1 MVMNL
6 KDYQNVWIF
15 AQVQHGK
22 LSPTAYE
29 LLTAGRKLA
38 DALNEKLCAVLL
50 GYNVKQVAQD
60 LMEHGADI
68 VYVCD
73 EPALENYL
81 DDTYAHVLAEM
92 VAQYKPNKFLIP
104 ATNMGRALSAKTA
117 VFVGT
122 GLTADAT
129 DVTINQADGQL
140 HATRP
145 TFGGNLMATIT
156 CAKTR
161 PEMCSLRPMA
171 YEKAPAQPGRRGE
184 IVDVKIDVQK
194 YVTPLAKF
202 VQFIQS
208 KEGGLDLSEAEV
220 IVAGGRG
227 VGSKDGFKLLE
238 KLATRLGGAVGASRG
253 PVDSG
258 WIDYRYQIG
267 LTGRTVKPKLYI
279 ACGISGQIQHMAGMS
294 GAGVIV
300 AINKDPNAPM
310 MKAAHFALEGD
321 LHEVVPAMLEALH

>member
-1 MVMNL
+1 MNL
-6 KDYQNVWIF
+6 KDYKNVWIF
-15 AQVQHGK
+15 AQAQRGK

-38 DALNEKLCAVLL
+38 DDLHEKLCAVLL
-50 GYNVKQVAQD
+50 GHNVKNFAQD
-60 LMEHGADI
+60 LIDHGADI

-73 EPALENYL
+73 DPALENYM
-81 DDTYAHVLAEM
+81 DDTYARVLADM

-104 ATNMGRALSAKTA
+104 ATNMGRSLSSKTA
-117 VFVGT
+117 VLVGT

-129 DVTINQADGQL
+129 DVTINTADGQL

-171 YEKAPAQPGRRGE
+171 YEKAPAQPGRKGE
-184 IVDVKIDVQK
+184 VIAFKIDAKK
-194 YVTPLAKF
+194 YISPLAKF
-202 VQFIQS
+202 VEFIQS

-227 VGSKDGFKLLE
+227 VGSKEGFKLLE
-238 KLATRLGGAVGASRG
+238 KLAARLGGAVGASRG

-294 GAGVIV
+294 GANVIV
-300 AINKDPNAPM
+300 AINKDPDAPM

-321 LHEVVPAMLEALH
+321 LNEVIPAMLEVLH

>member
-1 MVMNL
+1 M
-6 KDYQNVWIF
+6 KDFKNVWIF
-15 AQVQHGK
+15 AEAQRGK
-22 LSPTAYE
+22 LSPTALE

-38 DALNEKLCAVLL
+38 DDLGEKLCAVLL
-50 GYNVKQVAQD
+50 GYQVERFAKD
-60 LMEHGADI
+60 LFEYGADV

-73 EPALENYL
+73 DKALENYV
-81 DDTYAHVLAEM
+81 DDIYAKTLAGMIE
-92 VAQYKPNKFLIP
+92 AYKPNKFLLP
-104 ATNMGRALSAKTA
+104 ATNMGRSLSAKTA

-129 DVTINQADGQL
+129 EVLINPADGQL

-156 CAKTR
+156 CAHTR
-161 PEMCSLRPMA
+161 PEMCSLRPMS
-171 YEKAPAQPGRRGE
+171 YEKAALQAGRTGE
-184 IVDVKIDVQK
+184 VVKFPFDAAK
-194 YVTPLAKF
+194 YTSLA
-202 VQFIQS
+202 QFIKFIKS
-208 KEGGLDLSEAEV
+208 EGEGLDLSEAEV

-227 VGSKDGFKLLE
+227 VGKAEGFELLK
-238 KLATRLGGAVGASRG
+238 KLADRLGGAVAASRA

-294 GAGVIV
+294 GSDVIV
-300 AINKDPNAPM
+300 AINKDGEAPM
-310 MKAAHFALEGD
+310 MKVANYAVQGD
-321 LHEVVPAMLEALH
+321 LYDIIPAMLEALK

>member
-1 MVMNL
+1 MNL
-6 KDYQNVWIF
+6 QDYKNVWIF
-15 AQVQHGK
+15 AQAQRGK

-38 DALNEKLCAVLL
+38 DDLKEKLCAVLL
-50 GYNVKQVAQD
+50 GHNIKNLAQD
-60 LMEHGADI
+60 LIDHGADV

-73 EPALENYL
+73 DPALENYV
-81 DDTYAHVLAEM
+81 DDVYARVLADM

-129 DVTINQADGQL
+129 DVTINAEDGQL
-140 HATRP
+140 YATRP

-171 YEKAPAQPGRRGE
+171 YEKAAAQPGRKGE
-184 IVDVKIDVQK
+184 VITFAYDAKK
-194 YVTPLAKF
+194 HACGLAKF
-202 VQFIQS
+202 LEFIKS
-208 KEGGLDLSEAEV
+208 KGDGLDLSEAEV

-227 VGSKDGFKLLE
+227 VGKAEGFKLLE
-238 KLATRLGGAVGASRG
+238 KLAARLGGAVAASRG

-258 WIDYRYQIG
+258 WIDYRYQVG
-267 LTGRTVKPKLYI
+267 LTGRTVKPKIYI

-294 GAGVIV
+294 GANVIV
-300 AINKDPNAPM
+300 AINKDPEAPM
-310 MKAAHFALEGD
+310 MKAAHFAVEGD
-321 LHEVVPAMLEALH
+321 LYEVIPAMLEALH

>member
-1 MVMNL
+1 MNL
-6 KDYQNVWIF
+6 KDYKNVWIF
-15 AQVQHGK
+15 AQAQRGK

-38 DALNEKLCAVLL
+38 DDLHEKLCAVLL
-50 GYNVKQVAQD
+50 GHNVKSLAQD
-60 LMEHGADI
+60 LIDHGADI

-73 EPALENYL
+73 DPALENYV
-81 DDTYAHVLAEM
+81 DDVYARVLADM

-129 DVTINQADGQL
+129 DVTINAEDGQL
-140 HATRP
+140 YATRP

-171 YEKAPAQPGRRGE
+171 YEKADAQTGRKGE
-184 IVDVKIDVQK
+184 VITFSYDAKK
-194 YVTPLAKF
+194 HACGLAKF
-202 VQFIQS
+202 LEFIKS
-208 KEGGLDLSEAEV
+208 KGEGLDLSEAEV

-227 VGSKDGFKLLE
+227 VGKPEGFKLLE
-238 KLATRLGGAVGASRG
+238 KLAARLGGAVAASRG

-258 WIDYRYQIG
+258 WIDYRYQVG
-267 LTGRTVKPKLYI
+267 LTGRTVKPKIYI

-294 GAGVIV
+294 GANVIV
-300 AINKDPNAPM
+300 AINKDPEAPM
-310 MKAAHFALEGD
+310 MKAAHFAVEGD
-321 LHEVVPAMLEALH
+321 LYEVIPAMLEALH

>member
-1 MVMNL
+1 MNI
-6 KDYQNVWIF
+6 KEYKNVWIF
-15 AQVQHGK
+15 AQAQRGK

-29 LLTAGRKLA
+29 LLTAGRQLA
-38 DALNEKLCAVLL
+38 DSLQEKLCAVLV
-50 GYNVKQVAQD
+50 GFEVAPFAQE
-60 LMEHGADI
+60 LIACGADI

-73 EPALENYL
+73 DPALENYL
-81 DDTYAHVLAEM
+81 DDVYARVLADL
-92 VAQYKPNKFLIP
+92 VHQYKPNKFLIP
-104 ATNMGRALSAKTA
+104 ATNMGRSLSAKTA

-129 DVTINQADGQL
+129 QVTIHAEDGQL
-140 HATRP
+140 YATRP

-156 CAKTR
+156 CSHTR
-161 PEMCSLRPMA
+161 PEMCSLRPMS
-171 YEKAPAQPGRRGE
+171 YEKAVVTPGRKGE
-184 IVDVKIDVQK
+184 VIEVPYKGLPK
-194 YVTPLAKF
+194 EAAFAKF
-202 VQFIQS
+202 LEFIKS
-208 KEGGLDLSEAEV
+208 KGDGLDLSEAEV

-227 VGSKDGFKLLE
+227 VGNKEGFKLLE
-238 KLATRLGGAVGASRG
+238 KLAARLGGAVGASRG

-294 GAGVIV
+294 GANVVV

-310 MKAAHFALEGD
+310 MKAAHFAVEGD
-321 LHEVVPAMLEALH
+321 LYEIIPAMLEALH